1 MGFGDSAKRKSGRQ
15 PIGDRAMTA
24 AERMRA
30 MKERGSDLTIAT
42 CADPVR
48 RDSCR
53 NDFQKW
59 VYTYKPRSMPYSAD
73 HLRVME
79 RMQSAVLRGG
89 LYVLACWRSFGKT
102 MLSEDCAEWA
112 TLYGHKRFVL
122 LIGATEQA
130 AQDMAASIRT
140 DLEENELL
148 AADFPEVCA
157 PFQAMEGRPQ
167 RAASQTFNGEFLH
180 AAGRSNCIQYATIKG
195 DAERPAARGQII
207 KTLGLTGRLRGLKHK
222 TPDGREIR
230 PDLAIPDDPQTDES
244 AHSPEQCS
252 SRERLLTRAVAASGG
267 PGSVLSVIMPC
278 TVIATGDLSSRFLD
292 GKKHPE
298 YMRELCGLVVKWPDA
313 QETLW
318 KRYAELKAQGIDEG
332 DPRGERATEFY
343 ALNRAA
349 MDAGAVLSWPD
360 WIETGELSGVQ
371 HVENMLIKFG
381 ADGFEAECQNAPRK
395 EGNAD
400 MPYTLTED
408 IIVSRVDNTIPPRT
422 IPDWSQTIIAATDVN
437 PSYALSTAVVC
448 FGGNQRAHVAW
459 YGLYTSAPLPCE
471 KADSP
476 AVIDRAI
483 QTALAAHGAE
493 LRALWCAPRVWV
505 IDGAGT
511 PKDTVI
517 NFSANSLKS
526 CGLQAMCMFGRG
538 SKEYRPYVSR
548 TQKIMP
554 FENGHVVHE
563 SYARRWIIWNADV
576 WREAA
581 QKAWTSAPTLPGS
594 CSLGPGRHGEFAA
607 QICSEILNWKMDT
620 PTGVRYDWTA
630 RPGVPHDFGD
640 CMAMAYAAAAWGGI
654 GTGGAV
660 SRPVRQIDRPRTGTP
675 SRVCSVELEE

>member
-1 MGFGDSAKRKSGRQ
+1 MRGRKALYDTAMSGAEREAKRKSLANAVDI
-15 PIGDRAMTA
+15 PA
-24 AERMRA
+24 
-30 MKERGSDLTIAT
+30 

-48 RDSCR
+48 REACR
-53 NDFQKW
+53 LDFQKW
-59 VYTYKPRSMPYSAD
+59 VKTYKPRSMPYSAD
-73 HLRVME
+73 HIRVME
-79 RMQSAVLRGG
+79 RMQAAVLRGG

-112 TLYGHKRFVL
+112 TLNGHKRFVL

-148 AADFPEVCA
+148 LADYPEVCV
-157 PFQAMEGRPQ
+157 PFKAMEGRPQ
-167 RAASQTFNGEFLH
+167 RAASQTFMGVCLH
-180 AAGRSNCIQYATIKG
+180 AAGRANCIQFPTIKN
-195 DAERPAARGQII
+195 DTDRPAAQGQII

-222 TPDGREIR
+222 TPDGRELR

-278 TVIATGDLSSRFLD
+278 TVIAAGDLSSRFLD

-313 QETLW
+313 QDTLW
-318 KRYAELKAQGIDEG
+318 KEYAEIKAQGIDEG
-332 DPRGERATEFY
+332 DPRGEKATQFY
-343 ALNRAA
+343 ADHRSE

-360 WIETGELSGVQ
+360 WVEDGELSGVQ

-381 ADGFEAECQNAPRK
+381 ADGFDAECQNQPRK
-395 EGNAD
+395 EGNAEL
-400 MPYTLTED
+400 PYVLTED
-408 IIVSRVDNTIPPRT
+408 IIVSRVDREIPPQT
-422 IPDWSQTIIAATDVN
+422 VPDWSQTIIAATDVN
-437 PSYALSTAVVC
+437 PSYALTTVIAC

-459 YGLYTSAPLPCE
+459 YGRYTSPPLPCE
-471 KADSP
+471 KSDAP

-493 LRALWCAPRVWV
+493 LQSLWCAPRVWV
-505 IDGAGT
+505 IDGGGT
-511 PKDTVI
+511 PKDTII
-517 NFSANSLKS
+517 NFAANSVKS
-526 CGLQAMCMFGRG
+526 CGLQAMCMFGRDC
-538 SKEYRPYVSR
+538 KTYRPYVSK
-548 TQKIMP
+548 TQRITP

-563 SYARRWIIWNADV
+563 SFARRWIIWNADI

-581 QKAWTSAPTLPGS
+581 QKAWTSAPALPGS
-594 CSLGPGRHGEFAA
+594 CSLGVGKHGEFAA
-607 QICSEILNWKMDT
+607 QICGELLKWKMET
-620 PTGVRYDWTA
+620 PTGLRYDWTK
-630 RPGVPHDFGD
+630 RPGPHDFGD

-654 GTGGAV
+654 GTGGTVARP
-660 SRPVRQIDRPRTGTP
+660 RPVRLVRNRAPL
-675 SRVCSVELEE
+675 RVGSVPLDESLL